1 MEENKTKQN
10 NQGNL
15 KTIKTYMSD
24 MADTVRANEISV
36 IKVALAEQNKHE
48 REDLYRQAEGTPT
61 KKVFWFIGG
70 LVLIAAAIYGVYFF
84 SNKKEVNN
92 TVIPIVK
99 EETLISYDNIN
110 SITIKENESFIE
122 KINAERKETGLT
134 ANSGLIKYISINR
147 ETNGVIEKMGAR
159 ELFSRIESS
168 APSSLIRSI
177 SDSFMF
183 GLYTEEKTNDNPGLF
198 IILETNDFNFTYA
211 GMLEWEKTMA
221 SDMYDLFKLKTK
233 ESKLKISERAWKDI
247 FIDNKDA
254 RVLYN
259 EDNEPILYY
268 IFADRDN
275 LVITDNQEAIKE
287 IISRLIIKNIKP
299 L

>member
-1 MEENKTKQN
+1 MEENKTQQN
-10 NQGNL
+10 NQGGL
-15 KTIKTYMSD
+15 KTVKTYMSD

-61 KKVFWFIGG
+61 KKIFWVIGG
-70 LVLIAAAIYGVYFF
+70 LILIASAIYGIYFL

-92 TVIPIVK
+92 TVVPIIK

-110 SITIKENESFIE
+110 SITIKENESLIE
-122 KINAERKETGLT
+122 KINVERKETGLA
-134 ANSGLIKYISINR
+134 ANSGLIKYISINKD
-147 ETNGVIEKMGAR
+147 TNGVKEKIGAR
-159 ELFSRIESS
+159 ELFSIIESS

-198 IILETNDFNFTYA
+198 VILETNDFNFTYA

-233 ESKLKISERAWKDI
+233 ESKLKVSERVWKDI
-247 FIDNKDA
+247 FINNKDA

-259 EDNEPILYY
+259 EDDEPILYY

-275 LVITDNQEAIKE
+275 LVITDNLDVIKE